1 MNHHLSQDSG
11 LTHIPVMITEVLS
24 YLAIQPDGVYLDG
37 TIGPGGH
44 ATPVL
49 KELSDGGKVV
59 GIDRD
64 GEALDIC
71 KQNLKTSSSFLSLH
85 HNSYN
90 NIDKIL
96 AAEGLSAFNGILL
109 DLGLSSLQLGSKNRG
124 FSYRL
129 EGPLDMRFDRSSGSD
144 AGKLIDQAD
153 RDGLAHIF
161 KEHGEERLASRIAK
175 SIKEMTDMNTIPDLR
190 EAIRRCTPPNHRDRT
205 FARIF
210 QALRIAVNGELDI
223 LQQFLTKFIDFLHPG
238 GRIVIISYHSLEDRL
253 VKHSFKELASGGTLD
268 ILTKRPITAAAEE
281 RRINR
286 RAGSAKLR
294 AAVKM
299 AL

>member
-1 MNHHLSQDSG
+1 MNQHLAQDSG

-24 YLAIQPDGVYLDG
+24 YLAIKPDGIYLDG

-44 ATPVL
+44 ATPIL
-49 KELSDGGKVV
+49 KKLIDGGKVV

-64 GEALDIC
+64 EEALDIC
-71 KQNLKTSSSFLSLH
+71 KQNLKTSSSILSLY

-90 NIDKIL
+90 NLDKIL

-124 FSYRL
+124 FSYRS
-129 EGPLDMRFDRSSGSD
+129 EGPLDMRYDQSSGSG
-144 AGKLIDQAD
+144 AGKLINQTNQDS
-153 RDGLAHIF
+153 LAQIF
-161 KEHGEERLASRIAK
+161 KEYGEERLASRIAK
-175 SIKEMTDMNTIPDLR
+175 SIKEMTIMNTVADLR

-210 QALRIAVNGELDI
+210 QALRIAVNQELGI
-223 LQQFLTKFIDFLHPG
+223 LEQFLTKFIDFLRPG

-253 VKHSFKELASGGTLD
+253 VKHSFKKLASGGTLD
-268 ILTKRPITAAAEE
+268 ILTKRPITATEKE
-281 RRINR
+281 RKKNR
-286 RAGSAKLR
+286 RARSAKLR
-294 AAVKM
+294 AAVKVT
-299 AL
+299 

>member
-1 MNHHLSQDSG
+1 MNRHLAQDSG

-24 YLAIQPDGVYLDG
+24 YLAIKPDGIYLDG

-44 ATPVL
+44 ATPIL
-49 KELSDGGKVV
+49 KELIDGGKVV

-64 GEALDIC
+64 EEALDIC
-71 KQNLKTSSSFLSLH
+71 KQNLKTSSSILSLY

-90 NIDKIL
+90 NLDKIL

-124 FSYRL
+124 FSYRS
-129 EGPLDMRFDRSSGSD
+129 EGPLDMRYDQSSGSG
-144 AGKLIDQAD
+144 AGKLINQTDQD
-153 RDGLAHIF
+153 SLAQIL
-161 KEHGEERLASRIAK
+161 KEYGEERLASRIAK
-175 SIKEMTDMNTIPDLR
+175 SIKEMTIMNTITDLR

-210 QALRIAVNGELDI
+210 QALRIAVNQELGI
-223 LQQFLTKFIDFLHPG
+223 LEQFLTKFIDFLRPG

-253 VKHSFKELASGGTLD
+253 VKHSFKKLASGGTLD
-268 ILTKRPITAAAEE
+268 ILTKRPITATEKE
-281 RRINR
+281 RKINR
-286 RAGSAKLR
+286 RARSAKLR
-294 AAVKM
+294 SAVKV
-299 AL
+299 A

>member
-1 MNHHLSQDSG
+1 MNQHQAQDSG

-24 YLAIQPDGVYLDG
+24 YLAIQPDGIYLDG

-49 KELSDGGKVV
+49 KELTDGGKLV

-64 GEALDIC
+64 EEALDIC

-85 HNSYN
+85 HNSYDN
-90 NIDKIL
+90 LDKIL
-96 AAEGLSAFNGILL
+96 AEERLSAVQGILL
-109 DLGLSSLQLGSKNRG
+109 DLGLSSLQLGSNNRG
-124 FSYRL
+124 FSYRS
-129 EGPLDMRFDRSSGSD
+129 EGPLDMRFDRSSGSS
-144 AGKLIDQAD
+144 AGNIIDKAD
-153 RDGLAHIF
+153 RYSLAQIF
-161 KEHGEERLASRIAK
+161 KEYGEERLASRIAN
-175 SIKEMTDMNTIPDLR
+175 SIKEMTAMNTIADLR

-223 LQQFLTKFIDFLHPG
+223 LKQFLTKFIDFLRPG

-253 VKHSFKELASGGTLD
+253 VKHSFKELGNGGKLD
-268 ILTKRPITAAAEE
+268 ILTKRPIAAKEEE
-281 RRINR
+281 RKNNR

-294 AAVKM
+294 AAVKV
-299 AL
+299 A

>member
-1 MNHHLSQDSG
+1 MNQYLAQDSG

-24 YLAIQPDGVYLDG
+24 YLAIKPDGVYLDG

-44 ATPVL
+44 ATPIL
-49 KELSDGGKVV
+49 KELIDGGKIV

-64 GEALDIC
+64 EEALDIC
-71 KQNLKTSSSFLSLH
+71 KQNLKTSSSILSLY

-90 NIDKIL
+90 NLDKIL
-96 AAEGLSAFNGILL
+96 AAEGLSAFNGVLL

-124 FSYRL
+124 FSYRS
-129 EGPLDMRFDRSSGSD
+129 EGSLDMRYDQSSGSG
-144 AGKLIDQAD
+144 AGKLINHTDQD
-153 RDGLAHIF
+153 SLAQIF
-161 KEHGEERLASRIAK
+161 KKYGEERLASRIAK
-175 SIKEMTDMNTIPDLR
+175 SIKEMTTMNTIADLR

-210 QALRIAVNGELDI
+210 QALRIAVNQELGI
-223 LQQFLTKFIDFLHPG
+223 LQQFLAKFIDFLRPG

-268 ILTKRPITAAAEE
+268 ILTKRPITATEKE
-281 RRINR
+281 QKNNR
-286 RAGSAKLR
+286 RARSAKLR
-294 AAVKM
+294 AAVKVP
-299 AL
+299 

>member
-1 MNHHLSQDSG
+1 MNQHQAQDSG

-24 YLAIQPDGVYLDG
+24 YLAIQPDGIYLDG

-49 KELSDGGKVV
+49 KELTNSGKII

-64 GEALDIC
+64 EEALDIC

-85 HNSYN
+85 HNSYDN
-90 NIDKIL
+90 LDKIL
-96 AAEGLSAFNGILL
+96 AAEGLSAVHGILL
-109 DLGLSSLQLGSKNRG
+109 DLGLSSLQLSSKNRG
-124 FSYRL
+124 FSYRS
-129 EGPLDMRFDRSSGSD
+129 EGQLDMRFDRSSGSG
-144 AGKLIDQAD
+144 AGKLIDQID
-153 RDGLAHIF
+153 RDSLAQIF
-161 KEHGEERLASRIAK
+161 KEYGEERLAFRIAK
-175 SIKEMTDMNTIPDLR
+175 SIKEMTAMNTIADLR

-210 QALRIAVNGELDI
+210 QALRIAVNEELDI
-223 LQQFLTKFIDFLHPG
+223 LQQFLAKFIDFLRPG

-253 VKHSFKELASGGTLD
+253 VKHSFKELASGGTLE
-268 ILTKRPITAAAEE
+268 ILTKRPITATEKE
-281 RRINR
+281 RKNNR

-294 AAVKM
+294 AAVRV
-299 AL
+299 A

>member
-1 MNHHLSQDSG
+1 MNQHLAQDSG

-24 YLAIQPDGVYLDG
+24 YLAIKPDGIYLDG

-44 ATPVL
+44 ATPIL
-49 KELSDGGKVV
+49 KKLIDGGKVV

-64 GEALDIC
+64 EEALDIC
-71 KQNLKTSSSFLSLH
+71 KQNLKTSSSILSLY

-90 NIDKIL
+90 NLDKIL

-124 FSYRL
+124 FSYRSG
-129 EGPLDMRFDRSSGSD
+129 GPLDMRYDQSSGSG
-144 AGKLIDQAD
+144 AGKLINQTDQD
-153 RDGLAHIF
+153 SLAQIL
-161 KEHGEERLASRIAK
+161 KEYGEERLASRIAK
-175 SIKEMTDMNTIPDLR
+175 SIKEMTIMNTIADLR

-210 QALRIAVNGELDI
+210 QALRIAVNQELGI
-223 LQQFLTKFIDFLHPG
+223 LEQFLTKFIDFLRPG

-253 VKHSFKELASGGTLD
+253 VKHSFKKLASGGTLD
-268 ILTKRPITAAAEE
+268 ILTKRPITATEKE
-281 RRINR
+281 RKINR
-286 RAGSAKLR
+286 RARSAKLR
-294 AAVKM
+294 SAVKV
-299 AL
+299 A

>member
-1 MNHHLSQDSG
+1 MNQHLAQDSG

-24 YLAIQPDGVYLDG
+24 YLAIQPDGIYLDG

-44 ATPVL
+44 ATLVL
-49 KELSDGGKVV
+49 KELTNGGKVV

-64 GEALDIC
+64 EEALDIC

-85 HNSYN
+85 HNSYDN
-90 NIDKIL
+90 LDKIL
-96 AAEGLSAFNGILL
+96 AAEELSAVHGMLL
-109 DLGLSSLQLGSKNRG
+109 DLGLSSLQLSSKNRG
-124 FSYRL
+124 FSYRS
-129 EGPLDMRFDRSSGSD
+129 EGTLDMRFDRTSSKG

-153 RDGLAHIF
+153 RYSLSQIF
-161 KEHGEERLASRIAK
+161 KKYGEERLASRIAK
-175 SIKEMTDMNTIPDLR
+175 SIKEMTEMNTTADLL

-210 QALRIAVNGELDI
+210 QALRIAVNEELDI
-223 LQQFLTKFIDFLHPG
+223 LQKFLTKFIDYLRPG

-253 VKHSFKELASGGTLD
+253 VKHSFKELASGGTLN
-268 ILTKRPITAAAEE
+268 ILTKRPITAREKE
-281 RRINR
+281 RKNNR

-294 AAVKM
+294 AAVKVS
-299 AL
+299 

>member
-1 MNHHLSQDSG
+1 MNRHLAQDSG

-24 YLAIQPDGVYLDG
+24 YLAIKPDGIYLDG

-44 ATPVL
+44 ATPIL
-49 KELSDGGKVV
+49 KELIDGGKVV

-64 GEALDIC
+64 EEALDIC
-71 KQNLKTSSSFLSLH
+71 KQNLKTSSSILSLY

-90 NIDKIL
+90 NLDKIL

-124 FSYRL
+124 FSYRS
-129 EGPLDMRFDRSSGSD
+129 EGPLDMRYDQSSGSG
-144 AGKLIDQAD
+144 AGKLINQTDQD
-153 RDGLAHIF
+153 SLAQIL
-161 KEHGEERLASRIAK
+161 KEYGEERLASRIAK
-175 SIKEMTDMNTIPDLR
+175 SIKEMTIMNTIADLR

-210 QALRIAVNGELDI
+210 QALRIAVNQELGI
-223 LQQFLTKFIDFLHPG
+223 LEQFLTKFIDFLHPD

-253 VKHSFKELASGGTLD
+253 VKHSFKKLASGGTLD
-268 ILTKRPITAAAEE
+268 ILTKRPITATEKE
-281 RRINR
+281 RKINR
-286 RAGSAKLR
+286 RARSAKLR
-294 AAVKM
+294 SAVKV
-299 AL
+299 A

>member
-1 MNHHLSQDSG
+1 MNQHLAQDSG

-24 YLAIQPDGVYLDG
+24 YLAIQPDGIYLDG

-49 KELSDGGKVV
+49 KELTNGGKVV

-64 GEALDIC
+64 EEALDIC

-85 HNSYN
+85 HNSYDN
-90 NIDKIL
+90 LDKIL
-96 AAEGLSAFNGILL
+96 AAEELSAVHGMLL
-109 DLGLSSLQLGSKNRG
+109 DLGLSSLQLSSKNRG
-124 FSYRL
+124 FSYRS
-129 EGPLDMRFDRSSGSD
+129 EGTLDMRFDRTSSKS

-153 RDGLAHIF
+153 RYSLSQIF
-161 KEHGEERLASRIAK
+161 KEYGEERLASRIAK
-175 SIKEMTDMNTIPDLR
+175 SIKEMTEMNTTADLL

-210 QALRIAVNGELDI
+210 QALRIAVNEELDI
-223 LQQFLTKFIDFLHPG
+223 LQKFLTKFIDYLRPG

-253 VKHSFKELASGGTLD
+253 VKHGFKELASGGTLN
-268 ILTKRPITAAAEE
+268 ILTKRPITAREKE
-281 RRINR
+281 RKNNR

-294 AAVKM
+294 AAVKVS
-299 AL
+299 

>member
-1 MNHHLSQDSG
+1 MNQHLAQDSG

-24 YLAIQPDGVYLDG
+24 YLAIQPDGIYLDG

-49 KELSDGGKVV
+49 KELTNGGKVV

-64 GEALDIC
+64 EEALDIC

-85 HNSYN
+85 HNSYDN
-90 NIDKIL
+90 LDKIL
-96 AAEGLSAFNGILL
+96 AAEELSAVHGMLL
-109 DLGLSSLQLGSKNRG
+109 DLGLSSLQLSSKNRG
-124 FSYRL
+124 FSYRS
-129 EGPLDMRFDRSSGSD
+129 EGSLDMRFDRSSSKG

-153 RDGLAHIF
+153 RYSLAQIF
-161 KEHGEERLASRIAK
+161 KEYGEARLASRIAK
-175 SIKEMTDMNTIPDLR
+175 SIKEMTEMNTTADLR
-190 EAIRRCTPPNHRDRT
+190 EAIRRCTPPNNRDRT

-210 QALRIAVNGELDI
+210 QALRIAVNEELDI
-223 LQQFLTKFIDFLHPG
+223 LQKFLTKFIDYLRPG

-253 VKHSFKELASGGTLD
+253 LKHRFKELASGCTLN
-268 ILTKRPITAAAEE
+268 ILTKRPITAREKE
-281 RRINR
+281 RKNNR

-294 AAVKM
+294 AAVKVS
-299 AL
+299 